1 MPMNKLLPLAAAL
14 CVLAAGGAASAQQ
27 WPAKEPIKVIVPF
40 TPGSATDIVAR
51 VVFNQVSK
59 QIGQAVVVENRGGGG
74 TTIGSAFVAHAD
86 PDGYTLLVNS
96 TSHVVVAS
104 VYSHLTYN
112 VADDFTALTPLASQ
126 PFVATAPPKYKTM
139 ADFVAYGRAHPGVLN
154 YGSNGIGTAGQL
166 FMVNIGLAAKI
177 TMTHVPFRGTAD
189 ALTEMISNRLD
200 LFPAPA
206 TAMIELAKAGKVSAL
221 AVSTAHRSQ
230 AMPDVP
236 TIAETGYPDATYN
249 FWIGAFAPAK
259 TPLEVS
265 SRLHD
270 EIVKALD
277 VPEVKKEIVALAADP
292 MPMSMKDFDTFVRKE
307 IKLNAGIVAAAGI
320 PKSE

>member
-1 MPMNKLLPLAAAL
+1 LTLLVAAL
-14 CVLAAGGAASAQQ
+14 CGSVFVAPAMAQE
-27 WPAKEPIKVIVPF
+27 WPTKEPIKVIVPF
-40 TPGSATDIVAR
+40 TAGSATDIVAR

-74 TTIGSAFVAHAD
+74 TTIGSAYVAHAE

-104 VYSHLTYN
+104 VYAHLSYN
-112 VADDFTALTPLASQ
+112 VADDFTALTALASQ
-126 PFVATAPPKYKTM
+126 PFVATSPIKYKTM
-139 ADFVAYGRAHPGVLN
+139 ADFVAYGHAHPGALN

-177 TMTHVPFRGTAD
+177 AMTHVPFRGTAD

-206 TAMIELAKAGKVSAL
+206 TAMIELAKAGKVNAL
-221 AVSTAHRSQ
+221 AVSTAQRSQ

-236 TIAETGYPDATYN
+236 TIAETGYPAATYN

-259 TPLEVS
+259 TPPAIS
-265 SRLHD
+265 TRLHD
-270 EIVKALD
+270 EIIKALAT
-277 VPEVKKEIVALAADP
+277 PEVKKEIVNLAADP
-292 MPMSMKDFDTFVRKE
+292 MPMSMSDFDAFVRKE
-307 IKLNAGIVAAAGI
+307 IALNAGIVKAAGI
-320 PKSE
+320 PPE

>member
-1 MPMNKLLPLAAAL
+1 MKKLTLLVAAL
-14 CVLAAGGAASAQQ
+14 GAVAIVGPASAQE
-27 WPAKEPIKVIVPF
+27 WPTKEPIKVVVPF

-51 VVFNQVSK
+51 VVFNQVSQ

-74 TTIGSAFVAHAD
+74 TTIGSAYVAHAD

-104 VYSHLTYN
+104 VYAHLSYN
-112 VADDFTALTPLASQ
+112 VADDFTALTALASQ
-126 PFVATAPPKYKTM
+126 PFVATSPVKYKTM
-139 ADFVAYGRAHPGVLN
+139 ADFVAYGRAHPGALN

-177 TMTHVPFRGTAD
+177 TMTHVPYRGTAD

-221 AVSTAHRSQ
+221 AVSTAQRSQ

-236 TIAETGYPDATYN
+236 TIAEAGYPDARYN

-259 TPLEVS
+259 TPKEIS
-265 SRLHD
+265 TRLHD

-277 VPEVKKEIVALAADP
+277 VPEVKKEIIALAADP
-292 MPMSMKDFDTFVRKE
+292 MPMSMSDFDAFVRKE

>member
-1 MPMNKLLPLAAAL
+1 MTAAAP
-14 CVLAAGGAASAQQ
+14 VSAQE
-27 WPAKEPIKVIVPF
+27 WPTKEPIKVIVPF

-51 VVFNQVSK
+51 VVFNQVSQ
-59 QIGQAVVVENRGGGG
+59 QIGQTVIVENRGGGG

-104 VYSHLTYN
+104 VYAHLSYN

-126 PFVATAPPKYKTM
+126 PFVATAPAKYQTM

-206 TAMIELAKAGKVSAL
+206 AAMIEFAKAGKVSAL
-221 AVSTAHRSQ
+221 AVSTAQRLQ

-249 FWIGAFAPAK
+249 FWIGAFAPAR
-259 TPLEVS
+259 TPPAVS
-265 SRLHD
+265 TRLHD
-270 EIVKALD
+270 EIVKALA
-277 VPEVKKEIVALAADP
+277 VPDVKKEIITLAADP
-292 MPMSMKDFDTFVRKE
+292 MPMSMSDFDAFVRKE
-307 IKLNAGIVAAAGI
+307 IKLNAGIVKAAGI
-320 PKSE
+320 QPE

>member
-1 MPMNKLLPLAAAL
+1 MSMKNRMLPLAAL
-14 CVLAAGGAASAQQ
+14 CLMATVTVATAQE

-40 TPGSATDIVAR
+40 TAGSATDIIAR

-59 QIGQAVVVENRGGGG
+59 QIGQTVVVENRGGGG
-74 TTIGSAFVAHAD
+74 TTIGSAAVAHAD
-86 PDGYTLLVNS
+86 PDGYTLLANS

-104 VYSHLTYN
+104 VYAHLSYS

-126 PFVATAPPKYKTM
+126 PFVATSSVKYKTM
-139 ADFVAYGRAHPGVLN
+139 ADFVAYGRAHPGALN

-206 TAMIELAKAGKVSAL
+206 ATMVELAKAGKVNAL
-221 AVSTAHRSQ
+221 AVSTAQRSQ
-230 AMPDVP
+230 ALPDVP
-236 TIAETGYPDATYN
+236 TIAEAGYPDATYN
-249 FWIGAFAPAK
+249 FWIGAFAAAK
-259 TPLEVS
+259 SPPKIAVLI
-265 SRLHD
+265 HD
-270 EIVKALD
+270 EIINALS
-277 VPEVKKEIVALAADP
+277 VPAVQKEINNLAGDP
-292 MPMSMKDFDTFVRKE
+292 MPMSMSDFDAFVRKE
-307 IKLNAGIVAAAGI
+307 IKLNAGIV
-320 PKSE
+320 K